1 MLQTGGQD
9 EPMGLEILEI
19 ISVDEEIRNSTTDN
33 HSMNVAPSEQQTR
46 KHSQET
52 SILDEA
58 ASSWDSGNPST
69 SHAQDFV
76 HSVHP
81 GQWCSQQ
88 GRDMTKI
95 DI

>member
-1 MLQTGGQD
+1 
-9 EPMGLEILEI
+9 MGLEILEI
-19 ISVDEEIRNSTTDN
+19 ISVDEEIRNSTIDS
-33 HSMNVAPSEQQTR
+33 HSMNVAPSEQQTG
-46 KHSQET
+46 KHSRGT

-58 ASSWDSGNPST
+58 ASTWDSGNPST

-81 GQWCSQQ
+81 GQWRSLQ
-88 GRDMTKI
+88 GRGIPEI